1 MAHFPFVP
9 RAHKPDGHQV
19 HLRQPEQHEVPLI
32 EEQPMRYIALALI
45 RLKEQLDTLANK
57 AIDQGRPFDQYNVQE
72 VGVAQAIGQITLSP
86 SYEVEERVES
96 IIITGPAAATV
107 TLQLGD
113 RIWSLIIPST
123 GMFEVDGIAVILG
136 RDDIRQM
143 TMGTPGQFSLE
154 LMGHADSRGQL
165 V

>member
-1 MAHFPFVP
+1 
-9 RAHKPDGHQV
+9 
-19 HLRQPEQHEVPLI
+19 
-32 EEQPMRYIALALI
+32 MRYIALALI
-45 RLKEQLDTLANK
+45 RLKEQLDTLADK

-72 VGVAQAIGQITLSP
+72 LGVSQALSQITLNA
-86 SYEVEERVES
+86 SYEVSERVES

-113 RIWSLIIPST
+113 RIWPLVIPST
-123 GMFEVDGIAVILG
+123 GMFEVDGIAIILG

-143 TMGTPGQFSLE
+143 VMTTPGQYTLE